1 MNKKSYKVLLLSLY
15 NHEAHGLRQL
25 YSVLKKAGY
34 DTKLVFLKLGN
45 RRNNYL
51 TTIEINLLRKAIV
64 EFGPCLIGCS
74 LVSPNFM
81 LYKKLIEDRVIDCS
95 DAIKLVGGWQ
105 ATLHPEKTIRYCDIV
120 CIGEGEQAILDLM
133 DTKYKLGY
141 FPSKVD
147 NIWFKRGVDIIKNEV
162 APLNTNLDSLPVLSF
177 DGKICIIEDNELF
190 NHDPYIFSE
199 RYGTILSKGCC
210 HRCSYCSNSAA
221 LNIYSNWSEIRFRS
235 VDHIME
241 ELREVKNKFPNIKYI
256 NLYDEIF
263 APTKEWARIF
273 FEKYKN
279 DINLPFYC
287 MFYPGTC
294 DEEMAEL
301 LSNAGLQGV
310 WIGIQSGSNRV
321 RKEVFKRH
329 YTNKRLLQQIE
340 VFRKYNISIKYDF
353 IFENPFETEEEF
365 KETIELIRMFPKPY
379 LINMFQ
385 LKFFPGT
392 EITQMAL
399 KAKLIDKTDDQIYT
413 DYPEY
418 LISNE
423 KQEQIMEMVDG
434 KREIKKI

>member
-1 MNKKSYKVLLLSLY
+1 
-15 NHEAHGLRQL
+15 
-25 YSVLKKAGY
+25 
-34 DTKLVFLKLGN
+34 
-45 RRNNYL
+45 
-51 TTIEINLLRKAIV
+51 
-64 EFGPCLIGCS
+64 
-74 LVSPNFM
+74 
-81 LYKKLIEDRVIDCS
+81 
-95 DAIKLVGGWQ
+95 
-105 ATLHPEKTIRYCDIV
+105 
-120 CIGEGEQAILDLM
+120 
-133 DTKYKLGY
+133 
-141 FPSKVD
+141 
-147 NIWFKRGVDIIKNEV
+147 
-162 APLNTNLDSLPVLSF
+162 
-177 DGKICIIEDNELF
+177 
-190 NHDPYIFSE
+190 
-199 RYGTILSKGCC
+199 
-210 HRCSYCSNSAA
+210 
-221 LNIYSNWSEIRFRS
+221 
-235 VDHIME
+235 
-241 ELREVKNKFPNIKYI
+241 
-256 NLYDEIF
+256 
-263 APTKEWARIF
+263 
-273 FEKYKN
+273 
-279 DINLPFYC
+279 